1 LFPKSEKETDA
12 MNELPG
18 AKRESVRGDVVVL
31 KFGGTS
37 VEDAAAIRRM
47 ARIVQSRTE
56 VRPVV
61 VVSALA
67 KVTDQLLSAAQA
79 AGEGK
84 LDYSNATVTSIRLR
98 HRQIVGELLDAED
111 CAHLYQ
117 AFEADFQQLNVA
129 ICQVAGA
136 GRLAPRAQDAILSF
150 GEHLSSKLATAVL
163 RAHSI
168 DAVHFDAATAIV
180 TDSRHTRA
188 TPLWERTF
196 ENLSKDLES
205 LVETHQVPVMGGFI
219 ATTSDGVPATLGRG
233 GSDLTASIVG
243 AALHAERVEIWTDV
257 NGIMTTDPNVCPDA
271 RRIPQMSFEDASELA
286 YFGAKVLHQ
295 ATLLPAMRANV
306 PVHVLNSRN
315 PECEGTEIRA
325 CVKGSG
331 QVRALTA
338 KRGVTVVEVEL
349 RESVDAE
356 LLRKVF
362 AAFDRHQC
370 PVDLMAA
377 SPGRLSFVV
386 ASLAALP
393 KVAAELRGIANFTWE
408 NHKALVCVVGEN
420 LRRQPKVASRVFA
433 AVSDMDVRILCLG
446 ASDRTLSFLVEEER
460 AEESVRRLHA
470 LFFSDRKPISSSTL
484 NSAALCQAGES
495 WR

>member
-1 LFPKSEKETDA
+1 
-12 MNELPG
+12 
-18 AKRESVRGDVVVL
+18 
-31 KFGGTS
+31 
-37 VEDAAAIRRM
+37 
-47 ARIVQSRTE
+47 
-56 VRPVV
+56 
-61 VVSALA
+61 
-67 KVTDQLLSAAQA
+67 
-79 AGEGK
+79 
-84 LDYSNATVTSIRLR
+84 
-98 HRQIVGELLDAED
+98 
-111 CAHLYQ
+111 
-117 AFEADFQQLNVA
+117 
-129 ICQVAGA
+129 
-136 GRLAPRAQDAILSF
+136 
-150 GEHLSSKLATAVL
+150 
-163 RAHSI
+163 
-168 DAVHFDAATAIV
+168 
-180 TDSRHTRA
+180 
-188 TPLWERTF
+188 
-196 ENLSKDLES
+196 
-205 LVETHQVPVMGGFI
+205 
-219 ATTSDGVPATLGRG
+219 
-233 GSDLTASIVG
+233 VG
-243 AALHAERVEIWTDV
+243 AALHARRVEIWTDV

-271 RRIPQMSFEDASELA
+271 RRIPEMSFADAAELA

-325 CVKGSG
+325 RVEGAG
-331 QVRALTA
+331 PVMALTA

-349 RESVDAE
+349 RDGMDAE
-356 LLRKVF
+356 VLGSVF

-393 KVAAELRGIANFTWE
+393 KVAGELRGIANFTWE

-420 LRRQPKVASRVFA
+420 LRRRPKVASRVFRA
-433 AVSDMDVRILCLG
+433 ISDMDVRILCLG

-470 LFFSDRKPISSSTL
+470 LFFSDRKPVSGSTL